1 MFQNTANIMD
11 FVFDPFDNYRLVVG
25 ECSHVTSHVIL
36 VVSHVILV
44 LCHMILEV
52 GHVILLVCHNILYVA
67 TTNSSLKM
75 WLSWYT
81 QPAMMQGS
89 ECGGCQTEEVGRL

>member
-52 GHVILLVCHNILYVA
+52 GHVILLVCHVMPTNILYVA
-67 TTNSSLKM
+67 LIVVLRCGCHGIHSL
-75 WLSWYT
+75 
-81 QPAMMQGS
+81 
-89 ECGGCQTEEVGRL
+89 R